1 MADAIRHPDQT
12 HDADIG
18 MGIILAAIFV
28 PVAVIHI
35 AAALI

>member
-1 MADAIRHPDQT
+1 MADAHRQDDQT
-12 HDADIG
+12 HDADLG

-35 AAALI
+35 AAALS